1 MRSENC
7 RHCGKLFIPQPI
19 KSGFIDECPQCVE
32 ERQTEAA
39 ATAESEKTVDLLNES
54 VRTSRF
60 VPKTHQIPTNNP
72 CAQTLVSHPQ
82 PSTGN

>member
-7 RHCGKLFIPQPI
+7 RHCGKLFIPQPQ

-39 ATAESEKTVDLLNES
+39 ATAESEETMDQLKES
-54 VRTSRF
+54 IRTSRF
-60 VPKTHQIPTNNP
+60 APEHSSNP
-72 CAQTLVSHPQ
+72 EK
-82 PSTGN
+82 